1 MPGLAKVG
9 RTTRDPTTRAG
20 ELSSATGVA
29 SPFILAYS
37 QPVNDCISAERWVHS
52 QLENAGFRHA
62 SNREFFNA
70 PLHEIVPIVFGAA
83 QHCIESTDSDGRA
96 DTDSD
101 DIVHGLRTMAE
112 HYRDGEGVLVNKHK
126 ALELF
131 EQAAQFGDGMSAV
144 AGGMLAQYGGG
155 NLRPDLEKALT
166 MYRVAVRQGDWWVN
180 AYIAELF
187 MEAGQANT
195 ANDSWTEYFQQAVS
209 NLSQL
214 EVAPDVVLSIVANS
228 GCQYPYACAC
238 GQLKPTVTSNLIEP
252 FAEALIEALKV
263 RAAAEPKALPW
274 HLKGK
279 NLLAI
284 RVIREDIL
292 GGPSQR

>member
-1 MPGLAKVG
+1 MNQGYLYILINPTMPGLAKVG

-187 MEAGQANT
+187 MEAGRLILPTIAG
-195 ANDSWTEYFQQAVS
+195 
-209 NLSQL
+209 
-214 EVAPDVVLSIVANS
+214 LSIFNRRFQICPNLKSRRMSSCQSWQIVDANIPMPALAANS
-228 GCQYPYACAC
+228 SQR
-238 GQLKPTVTSNLIEP
+238 L
-252 FAEALIEALKV
+252 
-263 RAAAEPKALPW
+263 RAISL
-274 HLKGK
+274 
-279 NLLAI
+279 NLL
-284 RVIREDIL
+284 RR
-292 GGPSQR
+292 R